1 MKNTENKSFQVEVV
15 LLEPEIPQNT
25 GNIARTCAAL
35 RCPLHI
41 VEPLGFS
48 LRDRHLRRA
57 GIDYWDLVDLRRYK
71 NFNEFK
77 ESNKNGILYFFTSRG
92 QKSYHYAEYNGLV
105 YLVFGKESTGLS
117 IEMVEE
123 NKENCY
129 RIPMYPGIRSLNL
142 ATTVGI
148 VIYEAFRQNNFFGLS
163 GFDESI
169 NL

>member
-1 MKNTENKSFQVEVV
+1 MKNIENKSFQVEVV

-35 RCPLHI
+35 RCPLHLI
-41 VEPLGFS
+41 EPLGFS

-57 GIDYWDLVDLRRYK
+57 GIDYWDLINLKRYK
-71 NFNEFK
+71 NFIEFK
-77 ESNKNGILYFFTSRG
+77 EVNDKGTFYFFTARG
-92 QKSYHYAEYNGLV
+92 QKSYHQADYNGLV
-105 YLVFGKESTGLS
+105 YLVFGKESIGLS
-117 IEMVEE
+117 KELVEE

-142 ATTVGI
+142 ATTVGV
-148 VIYEAFRQNNFFGLS
+148 VIYEVFRQNNFSMLS